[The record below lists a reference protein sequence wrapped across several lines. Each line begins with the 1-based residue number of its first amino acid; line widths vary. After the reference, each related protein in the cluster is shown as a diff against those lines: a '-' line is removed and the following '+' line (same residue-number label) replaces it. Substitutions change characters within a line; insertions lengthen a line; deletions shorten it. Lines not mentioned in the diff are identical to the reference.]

1 MNIVRKAWLALALSL
16 AAPGLGHLYCGRPFK
31 GIVLMLAAPFLAPLW
46 MWVSF
51 WQPSGFALAVLLLMT
66 GGLLALYLYAF
77 FDAYRLARREGRDY
91 IRRPYNRVWVYGLF
105 VLAGWA
111 VPGFFSGQVRDHGFQ
126 AFYIPAQGMRPNLLP
141 GDYVL
146 ANKRAL
152 RQRDPQPGEVVV
164 LRDPSNPEQRLV
176 KRVVAGP
183 GDRVAVQGGRVRING
198 GEIAYRPGAEDGL
211 YEKLGAVEYRIEAS
225 EGGDASREVLVL
237 ADHFY
242 VLGDNRANS
251 RDSRQFGPVRREALV
266 GAVFYVYMPADFS
279 WARWGLLE
287 GKRQ

>member
-51 WQPSGFALAVLLLMT
+51 WQPSAFALAVLLLMT

-91 IRRPYNRVWVYGLF
+91 IRRPYNRVWVYGVFL
-105 VLAGWA
+105 LAGWA

-126 AFYIPAQGMRPNLLP
+126 AFYIPAQSMRPNLLQ

-152 RQRDPQPGEVVV
+152 RQRAPRLGEIVV
-164 LRDPSNPEQRLV
+164 LRDPANPDQLLV
-176 KRVVAGP
+176 KRVVAAP
-183 GDRVAVQGGRVRING
+183 GDRVAVLGGRVRLKG
-198 GEIAYRPGAEDGL
+198 GGVAYHATGEDGL

-225 EGGDASREVLVL
+225 EADGAPREVLVPR
-237 ADHFY
+237 DHVY

-251 RDSRQFGPVRREALV
+251 RDSRHFGPVRREALV
-266 GAVFYVYMPADFS
+266 GAVYYIYMPADFA
-279 WARWGLLE
+279 WARWGMLA
-287 GKRQ
+287 GG